1 MPLTTLDLVWDV
13 GSVRSAQWTLD
24 EGMAPGGL
32 PPHSA
37 EETCHFHPQKAS
49 CCPLAG
55 HYGVVPVKDCAFW
68 GERSGE
74 MDHSPSVLGQALAAC
89 TSPSDCELPLCCP
102 APASSPSHSLP
113 ARKQR
118 VGSPPFPLPP
128 STIFPAWQ
136 GPSEASCLVS
146 KPHFKVAHKGN
157 FLGDLQT
164 LRFWND
170 TPSPFISVGT
180 SPATLSPKQN
190 SISNPGFGYL
200 ALQLIC
206 PKIIRIQSI

>member
-13 GSVRSAQWTLD
+13 GSVHSAQWTLD

-32 PPHSA
+32 PPAFSRGDVPLPPTESFLLPTHRPLWG
-37 EETCHFHPQKAS
+37 CS
-49 CCPLAG
+49 CEGLC
-55 HYGVVPVKDCAFW
+55 FW

-74 MDHSPSVLGQALAAC
+74 MDHSPSVLGQALVAG
-89 TSPSDCELPLCCP
+89 TSPSVCELPLCCP

-128 STIFPAWQ
+128 SPVFPAWQ
-136 GPSEASCLVS
+136 GPSEATCLVS
-146 KPHFKVAHKGN
+146 KPHFKVAHKGAL
-157 FLGDLQT
+157 LGDLQT

-180 SPATLSPKQN
+180 SPATLSLKQN

-200 ALQLIC
+200 ALLLMC